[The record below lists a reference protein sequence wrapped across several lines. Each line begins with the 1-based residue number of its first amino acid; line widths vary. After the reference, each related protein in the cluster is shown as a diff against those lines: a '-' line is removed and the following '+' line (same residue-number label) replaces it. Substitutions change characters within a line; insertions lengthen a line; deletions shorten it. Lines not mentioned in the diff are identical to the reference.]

1 MIGDFIKAV
10 RQLLDPRF
18 RKVFAI
24 STLLT
29 IGLLV
34 AFYFAALWLLGFIPD
49 LGFSVFGYE
58 ITFLDEALSWLA
70 QGAVIWLLAVL
81 MFPVAALFIGLFL
94 EEIAD
99 AVEDKHYPHLGDAG
113 RMTYWEILTD
123 GLEFTLTLIGANMI
137 GLIFYLFSGPL
148 APFIFLAING
158 YLLGRQYFELVG
170 ARRIGIAEAKRLRSR
185 KVGRVWLA
193 GILMAIPL
201 SVPVLNV
208 IVPVLGV
215 ASFTHMFHRL
225 NGTDHPE

>member
-1 MIGDFIKAV
+1 
-10 RQLLDPRF
+10 
-18 RKVFAI
+18 
-24 STLLT
+24 
-29 IGLLV
+29 
-34 AFYFAALWLLGFIPD
+34 
-49 LGFSVFGYE
+49 
-58 ITFLDEALSWLA
+58 
-70 QGAVIWLLAVL
+70 
-81 MFPVAALFIGLFL
+81 
-94 EEIAD
+94 
-99 AVEDKHYPHLGDAG
+99 VEDKHYPHLGDAG

>member
-10 RQLLDPRF
+10 RQILDRRF
-18 RKVFAI
+18 RRVFLL

-29 IGLLV
+29 IGLLAV
-34 AFYFAALWLLGFIPD
+34 FYYAATWAIALIPD
-49 LGFSVFGYE
+49 LGFSIFGYE
-58 ITFLDEALSWLA
+58 ITFFDDAVGWLA
-70 QGAVIWLLAVL
+70 TGAVIWLLAVL

-123 GLEFTLTLIGANMI
+123 GLEFTLTLIGANLI
-137 GLIFYLFSGPL
+137 GLIFYLFSGPF

-170 ARRIGIAEAKRLRSR
+170 ARRIGIAEAKRLRR
-185 KVGRVWLA
+185 GKVFRVWMA
-193 GILMAIPL
+193 GILMSIPL
-201 SVPVLNV
+201 SIPGLNV

-225 NGTDHPE
+225 NRTARAE

>member
-1 MIGDFIKAV
+1 MIGDLIKAV

-18 RKVFAI
+18 RRVFLL
-24 STLLT
+24 STLMT
-29 IGLLV
+29 IGLLAV
-34 AFYFAALWLLGFIPD
+34 FYYAALWLLEFIPNM
-49 LGFSVFGYE
+49 GFSLFGYE
-58 ITFLDEALSWLA
+58 ISFFDDAVGWLA

-99 AVEDKHYPHLGDAG
+99 AVEDKHYPHLPQAG

-170 ARRIGIAEAKRLRSR
+170 ARRIGIAEAKRLRGR
-185 KVGRVWLA
+185 RFGRVWLA
-193 GILMAIPL
+193 GILMSIPL
-201 SVPVLNV
+201 SIPGLNV

-225 NGTDHPE
+225 DGMASAE